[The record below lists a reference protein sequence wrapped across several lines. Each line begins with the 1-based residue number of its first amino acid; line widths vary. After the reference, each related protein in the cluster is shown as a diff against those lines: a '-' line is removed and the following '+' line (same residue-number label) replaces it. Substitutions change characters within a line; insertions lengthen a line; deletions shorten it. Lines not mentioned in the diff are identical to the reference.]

1 MAQRRAQ
8 VVRHR
13 MQPFLLRGAQGLQF
27 LLALGQALQR
37 ILQRAG
43 RALQVGGGV
52 GGRMGCER
60 FRHGMDRVRRFGK
73 SAYPVRDPPAM
84 RALEPTCLGSLR
96 TWAV

>member
-13 MQPFLLRGAQGLQF
+13 VQPFLLRGAQGLQL

-37 ILQRAG
+37 ILQRAR
-43 RALQVGGGV
+43 RALQVGGRVRRRV
-52 GGRMGCER
+52 GER
-60 FRHGMDRVRRFGK
+60 FRHGMNRVRRFGK
-73 SAYPVRDPPAM
+73 SACPVRDPPAM